1 MAGMLPALLFD
12 LDGTLVDSAT
22 DIARAL
28 TVISTARGGG
38 VVDAAVVR
46 PLVRLGAAALVS
58 AALGDFAQDQH
69 RDLDDFRGALGA
81 LPADPA
87 AIYPGVEAMLAL
99 LAAQSRPMAIVTN
112 KPEGLARTLLA
123 GLAIDHYFQAIV
135 GGDTASAPKPHRAPI
150 DHAIG
155 MLGASATAAVLIGDS
170 DIDASAAQNA
180 GVPFILFEGGY
191 GADAWD
197 GLAIHGR
204 FRNFSELPALIRS
217 LTFGGEMVSYVG
229 V

>member
-12 LDGTLVDSAT
+12 LDGTLVDSAA

-28 TVISTARGGG
+28 TVISIARGGN
-38 VVDAAVVR
+38 VVDASVVR

-58 AALGDFAQDQH
+58 SALGDLAQDQQ
-69 RDLDDFRGALGA
+69 RDLDDFRTALGA

-99 LAAQSRPMAIVTN
+99 LAAQSHPMAIVTN

-123 GLAIDHYFQAIV
+123 GLAIDRYFPAIV
-135 GGDTASAPKPHRAPI
+135 GGDTTSAPKPHRAPI
-150 DHAIG
+150 DHAIA
-155 MLGASATAAVLIGDS
+155 MLGASAAAAVLIGDS

-197 GLAIHGR
+197 ELPIHCR

-217 LTFGGEMVSYVG
+217 LTFGEEMVSYVG